1 MIHLLIR
8 SNQMVLEKESS
19 VLGYPGEVSK
29 ALSADH
35 HGICKYEGPQD
46 PNYITIRNVLKSL
59 VGKILAK
66 DNAKQPEL
74 SERRA
79 ALDLKSLLALSEL
92 PGLDY
97 IFFRDQWTEDTNNW
111 IKNDKALLQWRD
123 SPDDLSVMWLN
134 GGAATGKSIL
144 ASTIINNLV
153 QDEYRCQYFFIRHE
167 DRKKRSLSFLLRSL
181 AFQIAQSVPGLAHQ
195 LNDLKDEGIDFETAD
210 SKVIWDRVFKSVIF
224 KFSWEQPLYWVVDG
238 LDEIESPRTAIKL
251 LLDITACSPVSV
263 LFSSRRTPEIV
274 DALDRRPANIRFSTI
289 DIDGHLEDIA
299 IHVRQ
304 EVRVPGGNE
313 LKERIAEQ
321 IVEKSQNN
329 FLVRIQ
335 LSLITAT

>member
-1 MIHLLIR
+1 
-8 SNQMVLEKESS
+8 MVLEKESS

-46 PNYITIRNVLKSL
+46 PNYITVRNVLKSL

-74 SERRA
+74 TERRA
-79 ALDLKSLLALSEL
+79 ALDLKSLFALSEL

-111 IKNDKALLQWRD
+111 INNDKTLLHWRD
-123 SPDDLSVMWLN
+123 SQDGQTVLWLN
-134 GGAATGKSIL
+134 GSAATGKSIL

-153 QDEYRCQYFFIRHE
+153 QDGYPCQYFFIRHG
-167 DRKKRSLSFLLRSL
+167 DRKKRSLGFLIRSL

-195 LNDLKDEGIDFETAD
+195 LNELKDEGTDFETAD
-210 SKVIWDRVFKSVIF
+210 PKVIWDRVFKSIIF
-224 KFSWEQPLYWVVDG
+224 KSVWEQPLYWIIDG
-238 LDEIESPRTAIKL
+238 LDEIESPRNTIKL
-251 LLDITACSPVSV
+251 LLDITTCSPIRI
-263 LFSSRRTPEIV
+263 LFSSRRNPVIIN
-274 DALDRRPANIRFSTI
+274 AFDRRPTNICFLTL
-289 DIDGHLEDIA
+289 DIDGHLKDIG

-304 EVRVPGGNE
+304 ELRVPGGNE
-313 LKERIAEQ
+313 LRERIEQ
-321 IVEKSQNN
+321 QIIQKSQNN
-329 FLVRIQ
+329 FLVRIP
-335 LSLITAT
+335 SP

>member
-1 MIHLLIR
+1 
-8 SNQMVLEKESS
+8 MVLEKESS

-35 HGICKYEGPQD
+35 HGICKFEGTQD

-59 VGKILAK
+59 VSKIIAK

-79 ALDLKSLLALSEL
+79 ALDLRSLFALSEL

-111 IKNDKALLQWRD
+111 INNDKTLLQWQDSHD
-123 SPDDLSVMWLN
+123 SPSVLWLS

-144 ASTIINNLV
+144 SSTIINNLV
-153 QDEYRCQYFFIRHE
+153 QESYSCQYFFIRHG
-167 DRKKRSLSFLLRSL
+167 DGKKRSLSFLLRSL
-181 AFQIAQSVPGLAHQ
+181 AFQIAQSTPDLAHQ
-195 LNDLKDEGIDFETAD
+195 LVGLKDEGIDFETIDA
-210 SKVIWDRVFKSVIF
+210 KMIWERVFKSVIF
-224 KFSWEQPLYWVVDG
+224 RFLGEQPLYWIIDG
-238 LDEIESPRTAIKL
+238 LDEAENPRSIIKL
-251 LLDITACSPVSV
+251 LLDLPTSSPIRI
-263 LFSSRRTPEIV
+263 LFSSRRN
-274 DALDRRPANIRFSTI
+274 LDISTSLERRPANIGLQHI
-289 DIDGHLEDIA
+289 DADGHLEDIS

-304 EVRVPGGNE
+304 ELRVPGGRD
-313 LKERIAEQ
+313 LKEKIEQQ

-329 FLVRIQ
+329 FLVRLPLNI
-335 LSLITAT
+335 L

>member
-1 MIHLLIR
+1 
-8 SNQMVLEKESS
+8 MVLEKESS

-59 VGKILAK
+59 VSKILAK

-79 ALDLKSLLALSEL
+79 ALYLKSLFALSEL

-111 IKNDKALLQWRD
+111 INNDKTLLQWRD
-123 SPDDLSVMWLN
+123 SQDALSVLWLN

-144 ASTIINNLV
+144 VSTIINNLV
-153 QDEYRCQYFFIRHE
+153 QDEYRCQYFFIRHG
-167 DRKKRSLSFLLRSL
+167 DRNKKSLSFLLRSL
-181 AFQIAQSVPGLAHQ
+181 AFQIAQSVAGLAQQ
-195 LNDLKDEGIDFETAD
+195 LNELRDEGIDFETAD
-210 SKVIWDRVFKSVIF
+210 AKIIWDRVFKSTIF
-224 KFSWEQPLYWVVDG
+224 KCNWEQPLYWIIDG
-238 LDEIESPRTAIKL
+238 LDEIESPRDTIRL
-251 LLDITACSPVSV
+251 LLDITACAPIRI
-263 LFSSRRTPEIV
+263 LFSSRRTSEVIN
-274 DALDRRPANIRFSTI
+274 AFDRHHSNVRFSTL
-289 DIDGHLEDIA
+289 DTNGHLEDIG

-304 EVRVPGGNE
+304 ELRVPGGNE
-313 LKERIAEQ
+313 VKERIQQE

-329 FLVRIQ
+329 FLVSISFQ
-335 LSLITAT
+335 KMIST

>member
-1 MIHLLIR
+1 
-8 SNQMVLEKESS
+8 MVLEKESS

-35 HGICKYEGPQD
+35 HGVCKYEGPQD

-79 ALDLKSLLALSEL
+79 ALDLKSLFALSEL

-111 IKNDKALLQWRD
+111 INTDKTLIQWRD
-123 SPDDLSVMWLN
+123 SQDALSVLWLY

-144 ASTIINNLV
+144 ASTIINNLIE
-153 QDEYRCQYFFIRHE
+153 DGYRCQYFFIRHG
-167 DRKKRSLSFLLRSL
+167 DRNKRSLSFLLRSL

-195 LNDLKDEGIDFETAD
+195 LHELKDEGIDFETAD
-210 SKVIWDRVFKSVIF
+210 AKVIWDRVFKSAIF
-224 KFSWEQPLYWVVDG
+224 KFGWEQPIYWIIDG
-238 LDEIESPRTAIKL
+238 LDEIQSPRNAIKL
-251 LLDITACSPVSV
+251 LLDVTACSPIRM
-263 LFSSRRTPEIV
+263 LFSSRRAPEII
-274 DALDRRPANIRFSTI
+274 DAFERRPGDINFSTLNM
-289 DIDGHLEDIA
+289 DGHLEDIGT
-299 IHVRQ
+299 HVRQ
-304 EVRVPGGNE
+304 ELRVPGGSE
-313 LKERIAEQ
+313 RKERIEQQ
-321 IVEKSQNN
+321 IVGMSQNN
-329 FLVRIQ
+329 FLVRVHLPPSIY
-335 LSLITAT
+335 T

>member
-1 MIHLLIR
+1 
-8 SNQMVLEKESS
+8 MVLEKESS

-79 ALDLKSLLALSEL
+79 ALDLKSLFALTEL

-111 IKNDKALLQWRD
+111 INHDKTLLQWRD
-123 SPDDLSVMWLN
+123 SQDDLSVLWLN

-144 ASTIINNLV
+144 ASTIINNLA
-153 QDEYRCQYFFIRHE
+153 QDGHGCQYFFIRHG

-195 LNDLKDEGIDFETAD
+195 LNELKDEGIDFGAAD
-210 SKVIWDRVFKSVIF
+210 SKVIWDRVFKSAIF
-224 KFSWEQPLYWVVDG
+224 KFSWEQPLYWIVDG
-238 LDEIESPRTAIKL
+238 LDEIESPRTAVKL
-251 LLDITACSPVSV
+251 LLDITACSPIHI
-263 LFSSRRTPEIV
+263 LFSSRRTPEIIS
-274 DALDRRPANIRFSTI
+274 ALDRRPAAVHFSI
-289 DIDGHLEDIA
+289 LDIDGHLEDIG

-304 EVRVPGGNE
+304 ELRVPGGNE
-313 LKERIAEQ
+313 FKERIEKQ

-329 FLVRIQ
+329 FLVSIY
-335 LSLITAT
+335 SP

>member
-1 MIHLLIR
+1 
-8 SNQMVLEKESS
+8 MVLEKESS

-74 SERRA
+74 SARRA
-79 ALDLKSLLALSEL
+79 ALDLKSLFALSEL

-111 IKNDKALLQWRD
+111 INNDETLLQWRD
-123 SPDDLSVMWLN
+123 SQDGLSLLWLN

-153 QDEYRCQYFFIRHE
+153 QDGHSCQYFFIRHG

-181 AFQIAQSVPGLAHQ
+181 SFQIAQSVPGLAHQ
-195 LNDLKDEGIDFETAD
+195 LNELKDEGIDFETAD

-224 KFSWEQPLYWVVDG
+224 KLVREAPIYWIVDG
-238 LDEIESPRTAIKL
+238 LDEIESPRIAIKM
-251 LLDITACSPVSV
+251 LLDITACSPIRL
-263 LFSSRRTPEIV
+263 LFSSRRTPDITS
-274 DALDRRPANIRFSTI
+274 ALDRRTAAIRFSTL
-289 DIDGHLEDIA
+289 DIDGHLEDIG

-304 EVRVPGGNE
+304 ELRVPGGNE
-313 LKERIAEQ
+313 IMDKIEKQ

-329 FLVRIQ
+329 FLVR
-335 LSLITAT
+335 LYFP

>member
-1 MIHLLIR
+1 
-8 SNQMVLEKESS
+8 MVLEKESS

-74 SERRA
+74 LERRA
-79 ALDLKSLLALSEL
+79 ALDLKSFFALSEL

-111 IKNDKALLQWRD
+111 INSDKTLLQWRD
-123 SPDDLSVMWLN
+123 SEDDLSLLWIN
-134 GGAATGKSIL
+134 GGAATGKSVL

-153 QDEYRCQYFFIRHE
+153 QDGYRCQYFFVRHG
-167 DRKKRSLSFLLRSL
+167 DRKKRSLGFLLRSL

-195 LNDLKDEGIDFETAD
+195 LNEIKDEGIDFAAAD
-210 SKVIWDRVFKSVIF
+210 PKVIWDRVFKSVIF
-224 KFSWEQPLYWVVDG
+224 KFSSEQPLYWVIDG

-251 LLDITACSPVSV
+251 LVDITACLPIRM
-263 LFSSRRTPEIV
+263 LFSSRRTPDISN
-274 DALDRRPANIRFSTI
+274 ALDRCPAAIRFSTL
-289 DIDGHLEDIA
+289 DIDGHLEDIG

-304 EVRVPGGNE
+304 ELRVPGGNE
-313 LKERIAEQ
+313 IKERIEKE

-329 FLVRIQ
+329 FLVRLY
-335 LSLITAT
+335 LSKMYSI

>member
-1 MIHLLIR
+1 
-8 SNQMVLEKESS
+8 MVLEKESS

-79 ALDLKSLLALSEL
+79 ALDLKSLFALTEL

-111 IKNDKALLQWRD
+111 VNHDKTLLQWRD
-123 SPDDLSVMWLN
+123 SRDDLSLLWLN
-134 GGAATGKSIL
+134 GGAATGKSVL

-153 QDEYRCQYFFIRHE
+153 QDGHSCQYFFVRHG

-181 AFQIAQSVPGLAHQ
+181 AFQIAQSVPGLTHQ
-195 LNDLKDEGIDFETAD
+195 LNELQDEGIDFETPD
-210 SKVIWDRVFKSVIF
+210 SKIIWDRVFKSVIF
-224 KFSWEQPLYWVVDG
+224 KIVLEQPLYWIIDG

-251 LLDITACSPVSV
+251 LLDITAGSPIRV
-263 LFSSRRTPEIV
+263 LFSSRRAPDITS
-274 DALDRRPANIRFSTI
+274 ALERRPAAIQFSTL
-289 DIDGHLEDIA
+289 DIDGHLEDIS

-304 EVRVPGGNE
+304 ELRVPGGNE
-313 LKERIAEQ
+313 LKERIEKQ

-329 FLVRIQ
+329 FLVRIYV
-335 LSLITAT
+335 SKIPSV

>member
-1 MIHLLIR
+1 
-8 SNQMVLEKESS
+8 MVLEKESS

-29 ALSADH
+29 AVNADH

-66 DNAKQPEL
+66 DNAKQPDL

-79 ALDLKSLLALSEL
+79 ALDLKSLFALSEL

-111 IKNDKALLQWRD
+111 INSDKTLLQWRD
-123 SPDDLSVMWLN
+123 SQDDLSLLWLN
-134 GGAATGKSIL
+134 GGAATGKSVL

-153 QDEYRCQYFFIRHE
+153 QDGYRCQYFFVRHG
-167 DRKKRSLSFLLRSL
+167 DRNKRSLGFLLRSL
-181 AFQIAQSVPGLAHQ
+181 AFQIAQSVPGLAQQ
-195 LNDLKDEGIDFETAD
+195 LNELKDEGIDFETAD
-210 SKVIWDRVFKSVIF
+210 SKITWDRVFKSAIF
-224 KFSWEQPLYWVVDG
+224 KIVLEQPLYWIIDG
-238 LDEIESPRTAIKL
+238 LDEIESPRAAIKL
-251 LLDITACSPVSV
+251 LLDITACSPIRM
-263 LFSSRRTPEIV
+263 LFSSRRTPDIT
-274 DALDRRPANIRFSTI
+274 DALDRRPAAISFSTL
-289 DIDGHLEDIA
+289 DIDGHLEDIG

-304 EVRVPGGNE
+304 ELRVPGSNGI
-313 LKERIAEQ
+313 KERIEKQ

-329 FLVRIQ
+329 FLVRIYFP
-335 LSLITAT
+335 

>member
-1 MIHLLIR
+1 
-8 SNQMVLEKESS
+8 MVLEKESS

-46 PNYITIRNVLKSL
+46 PNYITVRNILKSL
-59 VGKILAK
+59 VSKILAK
-66 DNAKQPEL
+66 DNAKQPGL

-79 ALDLKSLLALSEL
+79 ALDLMSLFALSEL

-97 IFFRDQWTEDTNNW
+97 IFFRDQWTQDTNNW
-111 IKNDKALLQWRD
+111 INNDEAMIQWKHSQD
-123 SPDDLSVMWLN
+123 ALSVLWLN

-144 ASTIINNLV
+144 ASTVVNDLV
-153 QDEYRCQYFFIRHE
+153 RDRCPCQYFFIRHG

-181 AFQIAQSVPGLAHQ
+181 AFQVAQSVPGLARQ

-224 KFSWEQPLYWVVDG
+224 KSVWENAQHWVIDG
-238 LDEIESPRTAIKL
+238 LDEMDSPRNAIRL
-251 LLDITACSPVSV
+251 LLDVTACSPIRI
-263 LFSSRRTPEIV
+263 LLSSRRTPEIINAFNKRPPSV
-274 DALDRRPANIRFSTI
+274 SFLAL
-289 DIDGHLEDIA
+289 DIDGHLGDIG

-304 EVRVPGGNE
+304 ELRVPGSTE
-313 LKERIAEQ
+313 LKERIGQQ

-329 FLVRIQ
+329 FLVRVPFRRI
-335 LSLITAT
+335 I